1 MVLNK
6 FVCLFVPL
14 KPREFCMNDKNVGV
28 VQFCYFPTE
37 KQILQNCTLR
47 TKNPNETGRNHTSTI
62 IQTITLMF
70 TCTDLFG
77 NKHKFVRL
85 TITHDKF
92 VFVDVGRLQRC
103 PQRTAFVI
111 IICYFCQSF
120 CIGITTIRHQLNF
133 FIRVDVRN
141 TSWVM
146 VPSAYVRFFTDFL
159 NFFSLLIDRLVTATK
174 RLSQHF
180 FLSLQYKIC

>member
-47 TKNPNETGRNHTSTI
+47 TKNPNETGRNHTSTDHHTYVHVHRFVWQEAQI
-62 IQTITLMF
+62 CKVTIA
-70 TCTDLFG
+70 
-77 NKHKFVRL
+77 
-85 TITHDKF
+85 HDIF
-92 VFVDVGRLQRC
+92 LFVDVGRLQRC

-111 IICYFCQSF
+111 IIYYFCQSF
-120 CIGITTIRHQLNF
+120 CIGITTIH
-133 FIRVDVRN
+133 I
-141 TSWVM
+141 
-146 VPSAYVRFFTDFL
+146 
-159 NFFSLLIDRLVTATK
+159 
-174 RLSQHF
+174 H
-180 FLSLQYKIC
+180 

>member
-28 VQFCYFPTE
+28 VQFCYCYCPTE

-77 NKHKFVRL
+77 NKHTFVRH
-85 TITHDKF
+85 TIAHDIF
-92 VFVDVGRLQRC
+92 LFVDVGRLQRC

-120 CIGITTIRHQLNF
+120 CIGITTITHPLNF
-133 FIRVDVRN
+133 FIRDRAKNSVNNGAQDGSRH
-141 TSWVM
+141 
-146 VPSAYVRFFTDFL
+146 
-159 NFFSLLIDRLVTATK
+159 SLLDA
-174 RLSQHF
+174 
-180 FLSLQYKIC
+180 